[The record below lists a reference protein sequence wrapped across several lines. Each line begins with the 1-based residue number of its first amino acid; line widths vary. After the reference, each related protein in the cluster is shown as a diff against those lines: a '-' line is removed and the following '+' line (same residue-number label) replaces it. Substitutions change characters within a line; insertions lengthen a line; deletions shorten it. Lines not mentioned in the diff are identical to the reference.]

1 MTTSHVQPAATQ
13 DTTTVEYTALP
24 VDGFHAALARR
35 ADHQTAQAA
44 LVDIIPPCV
53 APKRVRTQ
61 HSAGAHHLITSG
73 GGR

>member
-24 VDGFHAALARR
+24 VDGFLAALARR
-35 ADHQTAQAA
+35 ADHRTAQAV

-53 APKRVRTQ
+53 APERVRTR